1 MYISFGKRLVDLLLG
16 LVLIVLTSPF
26 FITVAIILVF
36 SNNGNPFFI
45 QSRPGLNG
53 KVFSLIKFKT
63 MAEAFDSKGN
73 LLDDEKR
80 LTNFG
85 KIVRKLS
92 LDELPQFWNVL
103 KGEMSIIG
111 PRPLLEEYLVLYS
124 VHQARRHEVRPGI
137 TGWAQVNGR
146 NDLDWQ
152 KRFELD
158 LWYVDNVSFLLD
170 LKIIFLTIQKI
181 FKREGVSQ
189 QGHATMPKFRG
200 NKIDG

>member
-1 MYISFGKRLVDLLLG
+1 MYISFGKRLMDLFLG
-16 LVLIVLTSPF
+16 LCLIVLTSPF

-53 KVFSLIKFKT
+53 KVFRLIKFKT
-63 MAEAFDSKGN
+63 MAEVFDSKGT
-73 LLDDEKR
+73 LLDDERR

-111 PRPLLEEYLVLYS
+111 PRPLLEEYLDLYS
-124 VHQARRHEVRPGI
+124 DLQARRHEVRPGI

-146 NDLDWQ
+146 NDLDWE
-152 KRFELD
+152 KRFEMD
-158 LWYVDNVSFLLD
+158 VWYVDNVSFLLD

-181 FKREGVSQ
+181 FNREGVNQ

-200 NKIDG
+200 NRTSD

>member
-1 MYISFGKRLVDLLLG
+1 MYISFGKRLMDLLLG

-26 FITVAIILVF
+26 FIIVAIVLVF

-53 KVFSLIKFKT
+53 KVFRLIKFKT

-146 NDLDWQ
+146 NELDWQ

-158 LWYVDNVSFLLD
+158 VWYVDNVSFLLD
-170 LKIIFLTIQKI
+170 LKIIFRTIQKI

-189 QGHATMPKFRG
+189 QGHATMPKFKG

>member
-26 FITVAIILVF
+26 FIIVAIVLVF

>member
-26 FITVAIILVF
+26 FIIVAIVLVF

-53 KVFSLIKFKT
+53 KVFRLIKFKT

-146 NDLDWQ
+146 NELDWQ

>member
-158 LWYVDNVSFLLD
+158 VWYVDNVSFLLD